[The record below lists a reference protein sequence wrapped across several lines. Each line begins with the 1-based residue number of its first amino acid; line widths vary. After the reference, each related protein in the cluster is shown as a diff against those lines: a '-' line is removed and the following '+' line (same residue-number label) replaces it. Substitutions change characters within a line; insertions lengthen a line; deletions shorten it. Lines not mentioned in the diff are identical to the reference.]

1 MEKYGDTLSIIL
13 VLEGTYII
21 YKMFLESSNLP
32 LVVTPVPTAPITE
45 PPEIPFPKENDPNP
59 KTDYKSYSSGG
70 MAGLAGGLAAGAVAS
85 GLAAGTYVIV
95 KAKNRYNR
103 VSFGSDVNPFL

>member
-13 VLEGTYII
+13 ILEGTYIV
-21 YKMFLESSNLP
+21 YKMFFESSNSP
-32 LVVTPVPTAPITE
+32 LVTAPITE
-45 PPEIPFPKENDPNP
+45 KPEIPFPKENDPNP
-59 KTDYKSYSSGG
+59 PTHYKSYSSGG

-95 KAKNRYNR
+95 KAKNKYNKIN
-103 VSFGSDVNPFL
+103 FGAIDNPWV